1 MNDGL
6 RAPGHNSQPRH
17 REPVPEPTL
26 RHSEQ
31 AEVAKPESRS
41 ETLAELRL
49 LAASMAHEIRNSL
62 AGVRGAV
69 EVLGSDY
76 PEQTERYHV
85 FKEMLRRL
93 DGVNNLVGDLLEYTK
108 PLVAKKELLGLVESL
123 DGVLSAL
130 TLDTRLQCITIVKEY
145 RCDPV
150 LRADPN
156 LLERLFLNLTLNAV
170 QAMRFS
176 GELTIRVVES
186 SKNVSISFI
195 DKGCGMEK
203 GVQEK
208 IFGPFFTTKA
218 GGSGLG
224 LFLCRKYVEAHD
236 GSIEVKSEA
245 GVGSTFT
252 VLLPRRSSTAPV
264 ARAADQLA

>member
-6 RAPGHNSQPRH
+6 RAPGHNSERRP
-17 REPVPEPTL
+17 REPVTEPTL
-26 RHSEQ
+26 RRSEQ
-31 AEVAKPESRS
+31 AGVARQESSS

-76 PEQTERYHV
+76 LEQTERCYV

-93 DGVNNLVGDLLEYTK
+93 DGVNSMVGDLLEYTK
-108 PLVAKKELLGLVESL
+108 PLVAKKQVLGLLESL

-130 TLDTRLQCITIVKEY
+130 TIDPRLQCITIVKEY
-145 RCDPV
+145 RCHPL

-170 QAMRFS
+170 QAMKFS
-176 GELTIRVVES
+176 GELTIRVLEN
-186 SKNVSISFI
+186 SKNISISFI
-195 DKGCGMEK
+195 DKGCGMET

-224 LFLCRKYVEAHD
+224 LFLCKKYVEAHN
-236 GSIEVKSEA
+236 GTIEVKTEP
-245 GVGSTFT
+245 GLGSTFI
-252 VLLPRRSSTAPV
+252 VLLPRS
-264 ARAADQLA
+264 

>member
-6 RAPGHNSQPRH
+6 RTPGHNSELRP
-17 REPVPEPTL
+17 REPATEPTL
-26 RHSEQ
+26 SYSEQ

-41 ETLAELRL
+41 KTLAELRL

-69 EVLGSDY
+69 EVLESDY
-76 PEQTERYHV
+76 VEQTERQHV
-85 FKEMLRRL
+85 FKEILRRL
-93 DGVNNLVGDLLEYTK
+93 DGVNHMVGDLLEYTK
-108 PLVAKKELLGLVESL
+108 PLVAKKERVRLLEHL
-123 DGVLSAL
+123 DAVLSAL
-130 TLDTRLQCITIVKEY
+130 TMDTRLQCITMIKEY
-145 RCDPV
+145 RCNPV
-150 LRADPN
+150 LGADPN
-156 LLERLFLNLTLNAV
+156 LLERLFLNLSLNAV
-170 QAMRFS
+170 QAMKFS
-176 GELTIRVVES
+176 GELTIRVLEN

-224 LFLCRKYVEAHD
+224 LFLCKKYVEAHD
-236 GSIEVKSEA
+236 GSIEVKTEP
-245 GVGSTFT
+245 GLGSTFI
-252 VLLPRRSSTAPV
+252 VLLPRSRSMSPS
-264 ARAADQLA
+264 RQGR

>member
-1 MNDGL
+1 MSNGL
-6 RAPGHNSQPRH
+6 REAGHNSELRL
-17 REPVPEPTL
+17 REPVTEPTQ
-26 RHSEQ
+26 RN
-31 AEVAKPESRS
+31 AERNEVIRQESHS

-49 LAASMAHEIRNSL
+49 LAASLAHEIRDSL

-76 PEQTERYHV
+76 AQQTEQRHV
-85 FKEMLRRL
+85 FKEILRRL
-93 DGVNNLVGDLLEYTK
+93 DGVNNMVGDLLEYTK
-108 PLVAKKELLGLVESL
+108 PLVAKKRWCACSSL
-123 DGVLSAL
+123 DAVLAAL
-130 TLDTRLQCITIVKEY
+130 TQDTRLQCITIVKEY
-145 RCDPV
+145 RCNPV

-170 QAMRFS
+170 QAMKFC

-203 GVQEK
+203 TVQER
-208 IFGPFFTTKA
+208 IFGPFFSTKA

-224 LFLCRKYVEAHD
+224 LFLCKKYVEAHD
-236 GSIEVKSEA
+236 GSIEVKTKA

-252 VLLPRRSSTAPV
+252 VFLPRRPSTSPS
-264 ARAADQLA
+264 RQGC

>member
-1 MNDGL
+1 MSNGL
-6 RAPGHNSQPRH
+6 REAGHNSELRL
-17 REPVPEPTL
+17 REPVTEPTQ
-26 RHSEQ
+26 RN
-31 AEVAKPESRS
+31 AERNEVIRQESHS

-49 LAASMAHEIRNSL
+49 LAASLAHEIRDSL

-76 PEQTERYHV
+76 AQQTEQRHV
-85 FKEMLRRL
+85 FKEILRRL
-93 DGVNNLVGDLLEYTK
+93 DGVNNMVGDLLEYTK
-108 PLVAKKELLGLVESL
+108 PLVAKKEVLRLLESL
-123 DGVLSAL
+123 DAVLSAL
-130 TLDTRLQCITIVKEY
+130 TQDTRLQCITIVKEY
-145 RCDPV
+145 RCNPV

-170 QAMRFS
+170 QAMKFC

-195 DKGCGMEK
+195 DKGCGMERT
-203 GVQEK
+203 VQER
-208 IFGPFFTTKA
+208 IFGPFFSTKA

-224 LFLCRKYVEAHD
+224 LFLCKKYVEAHD
-236 GSIEVKSEA
+236 GSIEVKTKA

-252 VLLPRRSSTAPV
+252 VLLPGRP
-264 ARAADQLA
+264 